1 MRRHQGAKVLAEEW
15 AENWNDMRRWEPND
29 AESVSGTGEWGTVR
43 TMSWKIAAAVMALA
57 LSACST
63 TGSGGT
69 GSSVQAFAEPSRS
82 SQSATQ
88 SASQPVGAAIVE
100 AMGGGLI
107 GSVGQDLDAR
117 DRRRALEAEYRA
129 LEYMPAGQA
138 ASWGDRGRRRHGEVV
153 AGSPYRVG
161 SQDCR
166 QYSHTV
172 NAGGR
177 SQTARGTACR
187 NADGS
192 WTPLV

>member
-1 MRRHQGAKVLAEEW
+1 MF
-15 AENWNDMRRWEPND
+15 
-29 AESVSGTGEWGTVR
+29 
-43 TMSWKIAAAVMALA
+43 WKIAAVTVAVA

-63 TGSGGT
+63 AGSGGS
-69 GSSVQAFAEPSRS
+69 GPSARAFAEVSRS
-82 SQSATQ
+82 
-88 SASQPVGAAIVE
+88 QPRVGTAIVE
-100 AMGGGLI
+100 AMAGGLI
-107 GSVGQDLDAR
+107 GGQVGAGLDSQ

-129 LEYMPAGQA
+129 LEHTPAGQGVA
-138 ASWGDRGRRRHGEVV
+138 WGSRNGRGGEVI

-172 NAGGR
+172 TVEGR

-192 WTPLV
+192 WTPLA